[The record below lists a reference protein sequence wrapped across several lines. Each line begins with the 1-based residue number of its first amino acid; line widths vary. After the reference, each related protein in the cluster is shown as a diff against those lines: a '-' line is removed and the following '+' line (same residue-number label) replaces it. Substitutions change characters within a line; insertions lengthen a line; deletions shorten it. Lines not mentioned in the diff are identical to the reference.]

1 MERADGRSAVG
12 HADRSVQPAL
22 ARGAPTMRLRFA
34 PLPDTPLG
42 MRWTVPNVLTVS
54 RVLAAPGVLFA
65 FLLLNS
71 PYADWIALVLFVTA
85 AVTDYFDGML
95 ARRWRQESAFGKML
109 DPIADKLMVAI
120 GLLVLA
126 TFSVGATPLYLI
138 PASVILT
145 REILISGLREF
156 LGEVKLHVTQIA
168 KWKTTVQ
175 LVAIGVLLSAVP
187 LAHLT
192 DAPPRETKAGALA
205 QPIDTAIAWGGPEA
219 LPVWNWVVVGGL
231 TLLWIAAILTVISG
245 VDYFRKAMPYIQKR
259 ET

>member
-1 MERADGRSAVG
+1 
-12 HADRSVQPAL
+12 
-22 ARGAPTMRLRFA
+22 
-34 PLPDTPLG
+34 

-65 FLLLNS
+65 FLILDS
-71 PYADWIALVLFVTA
+71 PYADWIALVLFTSA
-85 AVTDYFDGML
+85 AITDYFDGWL
-95 ARRWRQESAFGKML
+95 ARLWRQESAFGRML

-156 LGEVKLHVTQIA
+156 LGEVKLHVTRVA

-175 LVAIGVLLSAVP
+175 LIAIGVLLSAVP

-192 DAPPRETKAGALA
+192 GAEPRPARPSALVEPIGA
-205 QPIDTAIAWGGPEA
+205 AIAWGGPEA
-219 LPVWNWVVVGGL
+219 LPVWNWVVASGL
-231 TLLWIAAILTVISG
+231 SLLWIAAGLTVLSG
-245 VDYFRKAMPYIQKR
+245 WDYFRKAIPYIQGR
-259 ET
+259 ER